1 MRRMLAAPTLLLPLL
16 LHLGPAA
23 ALSQEEVMAGAA
35 RLYRGRMEELRVS
48 HRLDADSAFHERVLR
63 IARPLIAQA
72 ARSHP
77 ETARWDWEIHTT
89 PDGDEHA
96 YAMAGGKLLL
106 SRAYAHELQLSDA
119 ELAMVLG
126 HEIAHAALRHNL
138 IEYEEAM
145 RLEPAWA
152 ARPFAELERAVDHDP
167 GLMRK
172 LAPLGMVQ
180 ERAADREGMLL
191 AWRAGW
197 PAQALARYFRK
208 VARASASPNFDQLA
222 HPSPSSR
229 WQAARALA
237 ATLP

>member
-1 MRRMLAAPTLLLPLL
+1 MRRMLAAPLLALSLV
-16 LHLGPAA
+16 LHPGPAA

-35 RLYRGRMEELRVS
+35 RLYRERMEELRVS
-48 HRLDADSAFHERVLR
+48 RRLDADRAFHERVLR
-63 IARPLIAQA
+63 IAGPLIARA
-72 ARSHP
+72 ARDWP

-89 PDGDEHA
+89 PDGDDHA
-96 YAMAGGKLLL
+96 YAMAGGKLLV
-106 SRAYAHELQLSDA
+106 SRAHARELELSDA
-119 ELAMVLG
+119 ELAMVLA

-138 IEYEEAM
+138 LEYEEAV

-152 ARPFAELERAVDHDP
+152 ARPFAELEHAVDHDT

-172 LAPLGMVQ
+172 LAPLGILQ
-180 ERAADREGMLL
+180 EQEADREGMLL

-197 PAQALARYFRK
+197 PALALARYFQK
-208 VARASASPNFDQLA
+208 AARASSSPNFEQFA

-229 WQAARALA
+229 WQAARELA